1 VVHYG
6 DSRSLKLVPVESLY
20 AICNYVYSEMLLVE
34 NCFFF
39 AVFTHQNLVLKP
51 THGSSLR
58 ALVWNLMFKK
68 TESVDYPQNIHDPTV
83 IRSDSIPACDRQTD
97 RQTDRPIAHSWVMHM
112 HSKNVL
118 HHWST
123 VQRKSAERQYLLGDD
138 SATHNTTSTVFW
150 RQIHTQI
157 WTLHRH
163 TYHDQ
168 LFLNMYQH
176 F

>member
-1 VVHYG
+1 MIQGHWNWYQSKACMRFVTMYIRRCYWSKTVFFSPFLPTRISFWNPHMGLPCELWYEIWCLKKQ
-6 DSRSLKLVPVESLY
+6 SPWTTPKISTILQSLDLTRYQHV
-20 AICNYVYSEMLLVE
+20 
-34 NCFFF
+34 
-39 AVFTHQNLVLKP
+39 
-51 THGSSLR
+51 
-58 ALVWNLMFKK
+58 
-68 TESVDYPQNIHDPTV
+68 
-83 IRSDSIPACDRQTD
+83 TD